1 MTSPRKNNTTQ
12 YVARWLQATRKR
24 VSWQFLTCHSCRR
37 GDQFCIPSS
46 CFLLSS
52 LAREEAPFFSAVY
65 RLSDIGVKGG
75 VESIILDSASAALS
89 NGVQC
94 MRIPAS
100 SSEKARLALQYRIFT
115 VCMCINSL
123 HSHVIRGH
131 PPLAYDP
138 I

>member
-12 YVARWLQATRKR
+12 YVARWLQVTKKG
-24 VSWQFLTCHSCRR
+24 VSWQFLMCHSCRR

-65 RLSDIGVKGG
+65 RLSG
-75 VESIILDSASAALS
+75 VESILDSASAAFL
-89 NGVQC
+89 NGVQS

-100 SSEKARLALQYRIFT
+100 SSKKAKKGRPTVQNIYSVYVYKFT
-115 VCMCINSL
+115 TRVL
-123 HSHVIRGH
+123 
-131 PPLAYDP
+131 P
-138 I
+138 